1 MNCPN
6 CGAGMRLKDDADY
19 LVCEYCATPHFPD
32 PNSDGVRVLGVPAGI
47 FCPLCAVSLTHASV
61 VRERIFYCERCR
73 GMLISMGAF
82 PDIVQEM
89 RSRREVT
96 GDAAHAP
103 DWKDL
108 ERRIRCPK
116 CSKAM
121 DTHPYCGPGNII
133 IDTCER
139 CAHNWLDYG
148 ELDRVVRAPDPA
160 RPRQLEVPR
169 KGRA

>member
-19 LVCEYCATPHFPD
+19 LLCEYCATPHFPD
-32 PNSDGVRVLGVPAGI
+32 PNADGVRVLGVSAEI

-82 PDIVQEM
+82 PEIVQEM

-121 DTHPYCGPGNII
+121 D
-133 IDTCER
+133 
-139 CAHNWLDYG
+139 
-148 ELDRVVRAPDPA
+148 
-160 RPRQLEVPR
+160 
-169 KGRA
+169 